1 MIKRVL
7 LLLVVMLPSA
17 VLLNTYQMTIYTGQ
31 TKSASN
37 KYLSMGATI
46 FVHKSNNVKSEKIG
60 IRDSEILTENI
71 TTIGWAP
78 RNTNIFGA
86 SDARKIRIAYL
97 YGRTYIVGILYRSQ
111 NATTVLFTF
120 KYYSINFSSPTISKY
135 ESIPNIVYIG
145 NYTFSANL
153 SSDPRFADFDITV
166 INESSSYF
174 LYLAYAWSFQE
185 NVSGDM
191 YWRSNI
197 TIVKS
202 NITDGQ
208 ISAWSKVF
216 SHLHNEQYKGED
228 ANHQI
233 LKINL
238 GKLRTGSQEE
248 AICIYSRDLSAP
260 TDFFGELIWVYK
272 TYITY
277 VRNDTLHDYVLFD
290 ETMPDLSNIEIA
302 DEFIFGVGSHE
313 RRDRTAHT
321 MYLYVINT
329 ASNSF
334 ALNGIV
340 WNDSHIRNLLGTG
353 GAYRD
358 VSLALQGKNEDNY
371 TFIVVF
377 VVSTDIGD
385 FLCYGYIWVDLG
397 SKSFGGYVA
406 DVISGVVSPT
416 SLIRIAS
423 YSELNESVFMV
434 IDSENPRLF
443 VEHMGSWRIDTV
455 SSKTFVQLD
464 AVVSSW
470 DTYNVSTDSLDIVYA
485 GLIKENNTCYPSVAM
500 LYFDRD
506 RDGLGDFEEENV
518 YISNSTKYDSDSDG
532 ICDGAEVLLYSTSPT
547 KGDTDGDN
555 LDDRFELDGDNLDD
569 RFELE
574 VRPSK
579 EYPEY
584 GNITNKYRTNPIL
597 DDTDKDNLTDSEEI
611 LNYFTDP
618 TTNDSDADG
627 LTDWTEL
634 INGVEYW
641 INTTQNTYRTTTNAT
656 NKDSD
661 GDGFD
666 DYEEFI
672 RKLNP
677 LSNDTDGD
685 NLSDYIEVIK
695 YETDPHIKDHD
706 KDGLADNEIIIHGT
720 SPLLN
725 DTDRDDIS
733 DYDEIFIYKTD
744 PISDDSDKDGLS
756 DGEEIL
762 NYHTDATN
770 NDTDC
775 DGLND
780 YEELR
785 LLLTNAT
792 NNDTDGDTLL
802 DGVEVNVYG
811 TDPRSSDT
819 DGDGLSDSDELNV
832 YGTNPLSADSDGD
845 GLYDGAEKTLK
856 TDPLDSDSD
865 DDGLTDWQEVYVSLT
880 KPLDNDTDNDTLSD
894 GFELNIKTNP
904 RTEDSDGDGLSDY
917 EEYLFDAQY
926 NNTYGVDPETR
937 IKYDSDGD
945 GLSDMFEVR
954 NGLDILSN
962 DSDGDGLSD
971 YNEVFMGLNPKSNDT
986 DNDGLSDYEEIVE
999 TLTNPRNNDTDNDGL
1014 SDYEEIYIFGSD
1026 PCNSDGDNDGLK
1038 DGDEIRLGLD
1048 PADNDTDADGLLD
1061 GDEIYVYHTD
1071 PQDIDSDDDLLS
1083 DYDEV
1088 MGVNVTG
1095 IGWRITNPLEN
1106 DTDGDNLLDG
1116 EEVFGFYINNNKYY
1130 TDPTSSD
1137 TDKDGL
1143 LDGEEKTWGTD
1154 PTNRDTD
1161 GDRLSDSEEVR
1172 KYGTNPLSADSDGDG
1187 VNDYTEVIMHTNP
1200 LSSDTDGDGIPDRF
1214 DPLPTTNNLHII
1226 IAAVVVL
1233 IFVEMYHFGYF
1244 RNWRRDI
1251 LAVGLADSGGTL
1263 MLFIPEEFAE
1273 RIRDPGLAASG
1284 LMAILEIR
1292 NEISGA
1298 EQRSIFL
1305 SGKPTIFV
1313 DKGRYGYLYVFLRRG
1328 YRRIYR
1334 KIVGLHNQIEE
1345 RFGEILE
1352 SWSGLIDELEPIREF
1367 IIEKTGLG
1375 T

>member
-423 YSELNESVFMV
+423 YSELN
-434 IDSENPRLF
+434 
-443 VEHMGSWRIDTV
+443 
-455 SSKTFVQLD
+455 
-464 AVVSSW
+464 
-470 DTYNVSTDSLDIVYA
+470 
-485 GLIKENNTCYPSVAM
+485 
-500 LYFDRD
+500 
-506 RDGLGDFEEENV
+506 
-518 YISNSTKYDSDSDG
+518 
-532 ICDGAEVLLYSTSPT
+532 
-547 KGDTDGDN
+547 
-555 LDDRFELDGDNLDD
+555 
-569 RFELE
+569 
-574 VRPSK
+574 
-579 EYPEY
+579 
-584 GNITNKYRTNPIL
+584 
-597 DDTDKDNLTDSEEI
+597 
-611 LNYFTDP
+611 
-618 TTNDSDADG
+618 
-627 LTDWTEL
+627 
-634 INGVEYW
+634 
-641 INTTQNTYRTTTNAT
+641 
-656 NKDSD
+656 
-661 GDGFD
+661 
-666 DYEEFI
+666 
-672 RKLNP
+672 
-677 LSNDTDGD
+677 
-685 NLSDYIEVIK
+685 
-695 YETDPHIKDHD
+695 
-706 KDGLADNEIIIHGT
+706 
-720 SPLLN
+720 
-725 DTDRDDIS
+725 
-733 DYDEIFIYKTD
+733 
-744 PISDDSDKDGLS
+744 
-756 DGEEIL
+756 
-762 NYHTDATN
+762 
-770 NDTDC
+770 
-775 DGLND
+775 
-780 YEELR
+780 
-785 LLLTNAT
+785 
-792 NNDTDGDTLL
+792 
-802 DGVEVNVYG
+802 
-811 TDPRSSDT
+811 
-819 DGDGLSDSDELNV
+819 
-832 YGTNPLSADSDGD
+832 
-845 GLYDGAEKTLK
+845 
-856 TDPLDSDSD
+856 
-865 DDGLTDWQEVYVSLT
+865 
-880 KPLDNDTDNDTLSD
+880 
-894 GFELNIKTNP
+894 
-904 RTEDSDGDGLSDY
+904 
-917 EEYLFDAQY
+917 
-926 NNTYGVDPETR
+926 
-937 IKYDSDGD
+937 
-945 GLSDMFEVR
+945 
-954 NGLDILSN
+954 
-962 DSDGDGLSD
+962 
-971 YNEVFMGLNPKSNDT
+971 
-986 DNDGLSDYEEIVE
+986 
-999 TLTNPRNNDTDNDGL
+999 
-1014 SDYEEIYIFGSD
+1014 
-1026 PCNSDGDNDGLK
+1026 
-1038 DGDEIRLGLD
+1038 
-1048 PADNDTDADGLLD
+1048 
-1061 GDEIYVYHTD
+1061 
-1071 PQDIDSDDDLLS
+1071 
-1083 DYDEV
+1083 
-1088 MGVNVTG
+1088 
-1095 IGWRITNPLEN
+1095 
-1106 DTDGDNLLDG
+1106 
-1116 EEVFGFYINNNKYY
+1116 
-1130 TDPTSSD
+1130 DPTSSD